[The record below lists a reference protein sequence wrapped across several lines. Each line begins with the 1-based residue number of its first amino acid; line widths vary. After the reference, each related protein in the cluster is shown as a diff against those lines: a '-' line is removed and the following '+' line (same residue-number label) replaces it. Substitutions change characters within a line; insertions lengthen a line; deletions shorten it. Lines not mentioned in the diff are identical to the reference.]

1 MALYTIPLNSQP
13 NQSFR
18 VTIPQ
23 GDGNLALEMGVY
35 WNEIAQYWQMNLL
48 NLITNEQL
56 IYGLPLLF
64 SNTPAENLFSQFQ
77 YWGIGSA
84 FLIPISENL
93 DGEPTSSQLGTDY
106 VLVWET

>member
-18 VTIPQ
+18 ITIPQ
-23 GDGNLALEMGVY
+23 GETNLALEMYVY
-35 WNEIAQYWQMNLL
+35 WNEIAQYWQL
-48 NLITNEQL
+48 NLRDLITDTQL

-64 SNTPAENLFSQFQ
+64 SNTPAENILGQFQ

-84 FLIPISENL
+84 YLIPISENL
-93 DGEPTSSQLGTDY
+93 DGEPTSDQLGTDY
-106 VLVWET
+106 VLIWEP